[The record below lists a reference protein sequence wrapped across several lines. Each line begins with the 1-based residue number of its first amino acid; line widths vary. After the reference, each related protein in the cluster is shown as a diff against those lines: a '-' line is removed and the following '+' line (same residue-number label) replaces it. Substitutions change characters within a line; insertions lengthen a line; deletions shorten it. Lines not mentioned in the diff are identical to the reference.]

1 MNHRNVL
8 NIASLL
14 ALLALQAC
22 STTGDNTNDNTHAA
36 HHGAAHLQNA
46 EPDELGRQLYGSQ
59 HTMDAAMLAEMRGID
74 VFAGY
79 TDEQI
84 THVMGLMGS
93 DYTWPVSAAE
103 QKGKTGVLI
112 LVHGLGDHGDALLR
126 EALQPTGKAY
136 PTTLALGMSMMT
148 SDHIQMGINDLE
160 AAGAREIVVVP
171 VVSTRHNDLM
181 RQWDYIFA
189 LRDDAAYARV
199 PRVSS
204 SAEMRVAEALDDH
217 PLVGSMVND
226 YAREISQQPENEY
239 VIIVAHGPV
248 DAEENRQQLQ
258 MLENVADYLRANSGF
273 AAVSVATLQ
282 DDAPPEV
289 RMARTRELRER
300 VEQANAQGRDVLIVT
315 TLLGTRIVQS
325 SLARNLRGLDYRFNG
340 KGLIEHPQFIEW
352 INWSIENAE

>member
-1 MNHRNVL
+1 MNYRTPVNYV
-8 NIASLL
+8 ITL
-14 ALLALQAC
+14 ALLFGIQGC
-22 STTGDNTNDNTHAA
+22 STVKDSGHA
-36 HHGAAHLQNA
+36 HHGAAHLEHV
-46 EPDELGRQLYGSQ
+46 EPDELGRQLYGTK
-59 HTMDAAMLAEMRGID
+59 HTMDAAMLAEMRDIA

-84 THVMGLMGS
+84 THVMALMGS

-103 QKGKTGVLI
+103 QQGKTGVLI
-112 LVHGLGDHGDALLR
+112 LVHGFGNHGDTVLR
-126 EALQPTGKAY
+126 EALQPTGKTY

-148 SDHIQMGINDLE
+148 SDHIQLGINDLE
-160 AAGAREIVVVP
+160 AAGAQEIIVIP
-171 VVSTRHNDLM
+171 VVSTRYNDLM

-189 LRDDAAYARV
+189 RRDDAAYATV

-204 SAEMRVAEALDDH
+204 SADIRIAAALDDH
-217 PLVGSMVND
+217 
-226 YAREISQQPENEY
+226 AREISRRPDNEE

-248 DAEENRQQLQ
+248 DAEENRLQLK
-258 MLENVADYLRANSGF
+258 MLENIADYLRENSGF

-282 DDAPPEV
+282 DDAPPDV
-289 RMARTRELRER
+289 RMARTRELRDR
-300 VEQANAQGRDVLIVT
+300 VQQANAQGHDVIVVT

-352 INWSIENAE
+352 INWSIENAK